1 MSLFKARDWWR
12 VQCGTGEEFDGGCM
26 CIGNVDGDPSGAVK
40 IVTGSLQGNLRIYAP
55 RERDYKPEDLLLEL
69 ELDQAILQLALGKFA
84 GSGGTQLAVLHPKRL
99 TVYSVVAQGTSY
111 LQLNKQ
117 YEHTFEHTAANMTHG
132 GFGGL
137 QGLDHF
143 CVQSYDGQ
151 LSFFEC
157 EVAAFSRFLPSF
169 LIPGPLCYCPQSD
182 SFITCSAAM
191 ELECYKY
198 KVLATATGEKS
209 SAPTSSQQASK
220 RLQCD
225 WKVILGE
232 AALDIRMGRFSAG
245 LQGFQS
251 DIIVLGERNM
261 FVVSNSGQIIFQKRL
276 EYHPACCNTYPV
288 PGSKAQGGAENLMVV
303 THTANLLVYRG
314 SQLCWAAKMDTQPV
328 AVAISDFGGV
338 RGMITSM
345 DDKGA
350 LVVAYLGTDPQSN
363 PVGFSEG
370 KEPDFEAI
378 AQEHRHLAAVI
389 REASSGTRPEP
400 PDMMTLRAQV
410 PQTFDSTRND
420 RDSYSGGSGSRPTR
434 TLTLRLYIMHDGP
447 DVAEDIVV
455 SVSVPAPLTLEQ
467 PTIRIP
473 LLPASTRE
481 PVMFPVPITL
491 RHTGS
496 APLPSSATA
505 TFLASW
511 TSKDG
516 QPRCA
521 HLAVA
526 LPLCLFVGLVAPV
539 KSAAFKLTITTNR
552 SPPPLPSLFE
562 DLMAVAPQSLAQSL
576 ASGASAGGGVVTLQ
590 YHSGQEVT
598 ILVSK
603 GGGRYRLQSD
613 CFEAIWLVLHELA
626 LRLTSYYDS
635 SEGEAAP
642 GPAGP
647 FCIQYE
653 DALPMN
659 DFFEVVEQHWGARCT
674 TAMLQKQL
682 SDRAVQFR
690 NVEKRLLMRF
700 KDKNPAVL
708 SQLDFLLEETYLSL
722 QELGSALDAAQSRLK
737 AASLRLSAAVEL
749 VLRLI
754 RYRFSLSEPEYTL
767 LRAFLSPEVHDGS
780 EAGWE
785 EHTEGAM
792 TQLLRTCLAKNAKEA
807 AVVLAPLAASKDTGK
822 LKKHILLVLERLSRG
837 MRLAAG
843 GGAGGEVGQREGE
856 RGQQQQQPLPLPL
869 PPRRGRDSFG
879 GGRSFVRGPGVAV
892 PVAVRRVQS
901 SHAWVC
907 ERGSVG

>member
-1 MSLFKARDWWR
+1 MSR
-12 VQCGTGEEFDGGCM
+12 V
-26 CIGNVDGDPSGAVK
+26 
-40 IVTGSLQGNLRIYAP
+40 
-55 RERDYKPEDLLLEL
+55 
-69 ELDQAILQLALGKFA
+69 
-84 GSGGTQLAVLHPKRL
+84 
-99 TVYSVVAQGTSY
+99 
-111 LQLNKQ
+111 
-117 YEHTFEHTAANMTHG
+117 
-132 GFGGL
+132 GL
-137 QGLDHF
+137 
-143 CVQSYDGQ
+143 
-151 LSFFEC
+151 
-157 EVAAFSRFLPSF
+157 
-169 LIPGPLCYCPQSD
+169 
-182 SFITCSAAM
+182 
-191 ELECYKY
+191 
-198 KVLATATGEKS
+198 
-209 SAPTSSQQASK
+209 
-220 RLQCD
+220 LQCD

-338 RGMITSM
+338 RGMITSL

-363 PVGFSEG
+363 PVGFSE
-370 KEPDFEAI
+370 
-378 AQEHRHLAAVI
+378 
-389 REASSGTRPEP
+389 
-400 PDMMTLRAQV
+400 V

-455 SVSVPAPLTLEQ
+455 SMSVPAPLTLEQ

-491 RHTGS
+491 RHTGN

-590 YHSGQEVT
+590 YHSGQNVT

-603 GGGRYRLQSD
+603 GGSRYRLQSD

-626 LRLTSYYDS
+626 ARLTSYYET
-635 SEGEAAP
+635 SEGDVAP

-647 FCIQYE
+647 FYVQYE

-700 KDKNPAVL
+700 KDKTPAVL
-708 SQLDFLLEETYLSL
+708 SQLDFLLEETYLGL

-749 VLRLI
+749 ILRLI
-754 RYRFSLSEPEYTL
+754 RYRFSLSESEYAL

-822 LKKHILLVLERLSRG
+822 LKKHILLVLERLVAGHETLGRWRSWRSRG
-837 MRLAAG
+837 RLGRERRREG
-843 GGAGGEVGQREGE
+843 GGGGEGRRLLLRSSSSRAAAAAA
-856 RGQQQQQPLPLPL
+856 RGGDSF
-869 PPRRGRDSFG
+869 RRGR
-879 GGRSFVRGPGVAV
+879 FV
-892 PVAVRRVQS
+892 
-901 SHAWVC
+901 
-907 ERGSVG
+907 